1 MKKGIFIFYGLF
13 FLNVLLVKSINNEEA
28 REILQSRFVSLIEIK
43 DLYPGA
49 PDSLEIPFSKEF
61 LERNKSAWLIP
72 VKIDS
77 NFKYLLVR
85 ANFENEFCA
94 LKNIDTLDLKM
105 ATEVITLIKKLRP
118 WFPGRVESN
127 LAFKYFFRTDEIYLQ
142 DKPEY
147 KKAISYDGK
156 NFIVVAWPDN
166 IELGVMNKNC
176 ISYLTRNKKGAEIQ
190 FETTPLPDNHPKV
203 TEQQSVL
210 VLTLF
215 SCRE

>member
-1 MKKGIFIFYGLF
+1 MKKVVCLFY
-13 FLNVLLVKSINNEEA
+13 VLLLLNALQVKAVDNKQA
-28 REILQSRFVSLIEIK
+28 HEILQSHFVSLKEVK
-43 DLYPGA
+43 ELYSDL

-61 LERNKSAWLIP
+61 LEKNKSGWLIP
-72 VKIDS
+72 TKTDS
-77 NFKYLLVR
+77 GFKYLLVR

-94 LKNIDTLDLKM
+94 LKNIDTLDLKA
-105 ATEVITLIKKLRP
+105 ATEIIGLIKKLRP
-118 WFPGRVESN
+118 WFPDREESR
-127 LAFKYFFRTDEIYLQ
+127 LSFKYFFRTDEAYLQ

-166 IELGVMNKNC
+166 IELGMMNKDY
-176 ISYLTRNKKGAEIQ
+176 ISYLAKNKKGVEIQ
-190 FETTPLPDNHPKV
+190 FETTPLPKNHPRV
-203 TEQQSVL
+203 TNQQSIL